1 MNKEELLKELSN
13 KITTGEISYDEMMS
27 RFGLN
32 AVVKEVPAQ
41 ASVKVASNFSITKM
55 LYALGAIIVV
65 IGIILFTYQIWD
77 SLGSMGRIVVTLGL
91 GLLVTASGS
100 FILKSKK
107 EDKLGMVFHF
117 IGGMLIP
124 GGALVMLSEFS
135 SGQPPEWPLAITFG
149 IIFAFYLFINSI
161 HKSVILTFFAIAN
174 GTTFIYLIVNAIT
187 SGIFTDYT
195 NLFTYL
201 TMIIGAC
208 YILLALSFKNT
219 WNDRLTRFLYLFGFV
234 GIQIAAITQY
244 FNSFGYRNSAWPAV
258 FSFLLIFVFYLFI
271 NSKIKNP
278 ALTFLT
284 ILNGTAF
291 MYVTAN
297 ALIGPLYNSDVNIY
311 TYLTIV
317 IGGVYL
323 LLSSSFRNTWNARL
337 TEILNLLGIVA
348 LLGAAFSEIFGSLP
362 WQFFFLILVIGGFA
376 LSIYVRSLSI
386 LLVSTIAFLSYVS
399 YITSEYFAD
408 SIGWPISLVVLG
420 FIFIALGYVSITIN
434 KKYIRN

>member
-1 MNKEELLKELSN
+1 
-13 KITTGEISYDEMMS
+13 
-27 RFGLN
+27 
-32 AVVKEVPAQ
+32 
-41 ASVKVASNFSITKM
+41 
-55 LYALGAIIVV
+55 
-65 IGIILFTYQIWD
+65 
-77 SLGSMGRIVVTLGL
+77 
-91 GLLVTASGS
+91 
-100 FILKSKK
+100 
-107 EDKLGMVFHF
+107 
-117 IGGMLIP
+117 
-124 GGALVMLSEFS
+124 
-135 SGQPPEWPLAITFG
+135 
-149 IIFAFYLFINSI
+149 
-161 HKSVILTFFAIAN
+161 
-174 GTTFIYLIVNAIT
+174 
-187 SGIFTDYT
+187 
-195 NLFTYL
+195 
-201 TMIIGAC
+201 MIIGAC